1 MKRFAFS
8 LEKVL
13 QYRRQLE
20 SDRQIAFAKA
30 ADVFRR
36 REDELRDLVA
46 RMEGYTSRIAQ
57 MGVGK
62 ISARQLAL
70 YRTYLTYLESKVH
83 EAAGWLHDAVR
94 DLEAR
99 RNDLIAASKDTKV
112 LEKVKEHKR
121 ADYDREADKEE
132 TGQLDEVGATGF
144 IISGQNS
151 TSEEGR

>member
-1 MKRFAFS
+1 MKKFAFS

-13 QYRRQLE
+13 QYRKQLE
-20 SDRQIAFAKA
+20 SDRQMAFAKA

-36 REDELRDLVA
+36 REDELRGLVA
-46 RMEGYTSRIAQ
+46 RMEDYTNRLAG

-70 YRTYLTYLESKVH
+70 YRSYLTYLESKVH
-83 EAAGWLHDAVR
+83 EATGWLHDAVH

-99 RNDLIAASKDTKV
+99 RDDLIAASKDTKV

-121 ADYDREADKEE
+121 ADYDREAGREE
-132 TGQLDEVGATGF
+132 TGQLDEVGATRF
-144 IISGQNS
+144 IIDSGS
-151 TSEEGR
+151 SSEEAR

>member
-13 QYRRQLE
+13 QYRKQLE
-20 SDRQIAFAKA
+20 SDRQMAFAKA

-36 REDELRDLVA
+36 REDELRALVA
-46 RMEGYTSRIAQ
+46 RMEDYTNRLAA

-70 YRTYLTYLESKVH
+70 YRSYLTYLESKVH

-99 RNDLIAASKDTKV
+99 RDDLIAASKDTKV

-121 ADYDREADKEE
+121 SDYDREAGREE
-132 TGQLDEVGATGF
+132 TGQLDEIGATRF
-144 IISGQNS
+144 IITGPNS
-151 TSEEGR
+151 KSEEGR